1 MNTTHAHKKLVA
13 AALGAVVTGATASA
27 LLFSG
32 AGTAHA
38 LQDVS
43 TRGTV
48 ATIADLPML
57 PCASCVGFDPQPDP
71 PRYHD
76 RFNPS
81 PGLNPAAGVN
91 PPPGLKVGVAG
102 H

>member
-1 MNTTHAHKKLVA
+1 MNTTHARRKFVA
-13 AALGAVVTGATASA
+13 VALGAVVTGTTASA
-27 LLFSG
+27 LLLSG

-38 LQDVS
+38 LP
-43 TRGTV
+43 
-48 ATIADLPML
+48 AADLPML

-71 PRYHD
+71 PSYHD
-76 RFNPS
+76 RLNPS
-81 PGLNPAAGVN
+81 TGLNPSAGLN

>member
-27 LLFSG
+27 LRFSS

-38 LQDVS
+38 LQYVS

-81 PGLNPAAGVN
+81 SGPNPAAGVN
-91 PPPGLKVGVAG
+91 PPPGLKVGVAD

>member
-1 MNTTHAHKKLVA
+1 MNTTHARRKFVA
-13 AALGAVVTGATASA
+13 VALGAVVTGATASA
-27 LLFSG
+27 LLLSG

-38 LQDVS
+38 LP
-43 TRGTV
+43 
-48 ATIADLPML
+48 AADLPML

-71 PRYHD
+71 PSYHD
-76 RFNPS
+76 RLNPS
-81 PGLNPAAGVN
+81 TGLNPSAGLN